1 MPKISGHA
9 QADMVN
15 KYIKRKFSWPYH
27 YSEHLQ
33 VEMEV
38 SEYELNPSA
47 IIPPTKSLSSKKLK
61 LKSESKD
68 EDEDYHPGTIVKKK
82 KKPAKIVKIKKEKP
96 DSIEKVTKAKKKKK
110 QEHKLWTCRK
120 CLQEFDTRKGLT
132 EHGKIH
138 SDDTPS
144 EDHTFKYDE
153 QQDLYYCN
161 TCSAEYQ
168 TQDEVE
174 KHISKI
180 HEEFYSCEVCTHT
193 CKKAYSFAIHMK
205 SHSSDDMMVC
215 PLCSYSTQRR
225 TCLQTHI
232 NRVHYHKFYYT
243 CGTCGKG
250 FNDSVIYK
258 EHNNE
263 HLGIKPFI
271 CVVCEKAFCY
281 SRYMNI
287 HQVRHHTVYIEG
299 TLHKTQCSICLKVFS
314 KVDTLLKH
322 ITSKHKNGD
331 DRNEKRHLCD
341 LCGKGFG
348 SSDKLKIHY
357 RIHTGEKP
365 FHCRFCEKSFT
376 KKDYLIMHE
385 RVHTGE
391 KPYPCEYCGKCFNQA
406 CSLRIHVRGH
416 TGERP
421 YICQFCNGGYI
432 SRGSLNLHMKSCSGV
447 RGG

>member
-1 MPKISGHA
+1 
-9 QADMVN
+9 
-15 KYIKRKFSWPYH
+15 
-27 YSEHLQ
+27 
-33 VEMEV
+33 MEV
-38 SEYELNPSA
+38 SDYEIINPA
-47 IIPPTKSLSSKKLK
+47 TGMRIKRENIKQETVPRIALA
-61 LKSESKD
+61 
-68 EDEDYHPGTIVKKK
+68 KKK
-82 KKPAKIVKIKKEKP
+82 KSRNTFKPA
-96 DSIEKVTKAKKKKK
+96 KK

-120 CLQEFDTRKGLT
+120 CLQEFNSRKGLT
-132 EHGKIH
+132 QHMKIH
-138 SDDTPS
+138 VEPNINS
-144 EDHTFKYDE
+144 EDHTFKHDE
-153 QQDLYYCN
+153 TRDLYFCN
-161 TCSAEYQ
+161 TCSAEFHSKE
-168 TQDEVE
+168 EVE
-174 KHISKI
+174 THISKV
-180 HEEFYSCEVCTHT
+180 HEEFYTCDVCDHT
-193 CKKAYSFAIHMK
+193 SKKAYSFAVHMK
-205 SHSSDDMMVC
+205 THSEDGMIVC

-243 CGTCGKG
+243 CETCGKG
-250 FNDSVIYK
+250 FNDSVIFK

-263 HLGIKPFI
+263 HLGIKPFV

-299 TLHKTQCSICLKVFS
+299 ALHKTQCSICLKLFS
-314 KVDTLLKH
+314 KVETLLKH
-322 ITSKHKNGD
+322 ITSKHKSGGD
-331 DRNEKRHLCD
+331 RTEKRHLCD

-365 FHCRFCEKSFT
+365 FHCKFCEKSFT

-391 KPYPCEYCGKCFNQA
+391 KPYPCGYCGKCFNQA

-421 YICQFCNGGYI
+421 YVCQLCNGGYI
-432 SRGSLNLHMKSCSGV
+432 SRGSLNLHLKTCSGK
-447 RGG
+447 RK